1 MPNDFVTVKALA
13 SELSDLLCG
22 GKINKIYMPEKDEI
36 TVSVRA
42 RGENRS
48 LAISTNPQNPRMH
61 LTTEK
66 KENPPVAP
74 GFCMYLRKYFTGG
87 TITNIGILGEDRII
101 KIDVTSRNEMHDE
114 IHISLIAEM
123 MGRYSNLIA
132 VDNAGNIGA
141 AIKQV
146 PFDTATKRC
155 ILPGIKYSAPA
166 QNKILPSDISA
177 LTAALASYNG
187 AKVSAFIADKFAGY
201 SKSSAA
207 FAIKTAG
214 VNDDAEALSQGD
226 ISAILKALHILTNI
240 YSSPLYSPCCL
251 KKGESYADY
260 FVCPYDEG
268 EYEKFP
274 TLSECIERA
283 TSAKEKSEQILQ
295 KFYRAR
301 GEKAGKKPRAA

>member
-61 LTTEK
+61 LATEK

-123 MGRYSNLIA
+123 MGRLI
-132 VDNAGNIGA
+132 
-141 AIKQV
+141 
-146 PFDTATKRC
+146 T
-155 ILPGIKYSAPA
+155 
-166 QNKILPSDISA
+166 
-177 LTAALASYNG
+177 
-187 AKVSAFIADKFAGY
+187 
-201 SKSSAA
+201 
-207 FAIKTAG
+207 
-214 VNDDAEALSQGD
+214 
-226 ISAILKALHILTNI
+226 
-240 YSSPLYSPCCL
+240 
-251 KKGESYADY
+251 
-260 FVCPYDEG
+260 
-268 EYEKFP
+268 
-274 TLSECIERA
+274 
-283 TSAKEKSEQILQ
+283 
-295 KFYRAR
+295 R
-301 GEKAGKKPRAA
+301 GT